1 MLERAKGIEPSY
13 AAWEA
18 AVLPLNYAR
27 AGRTIASR
35 QALASDR
42 HATLPM
48 LRYTSADSFIGATA
62 VLKSLIADPRVERA
76 ILILIVINAV
86 ILGLETYP
94 SVVAAF
100 GGILFWLDHA
110 ILAVFVFEILA
121 RMAVQRTAFF
131 RDAWNIFDFLVVA
144 IALIPATGPLQVLR
158 ALRILRVLRL
168 ITAVPSLKRV
178 VGGLIGALPGMGS
191 VSALLLLIFYVFAV
205 MATKLFGE
213 DFPNYF
219 GTLAASIFSLFQIMT
234 LEAWADSI
242 VRPVMEKYP
251 YAWLFFIPYIVV
263 TSFAVLNLFIGIV
276 VSAMQSEHEAEQAE
290 TRKAENAAQAA
301 LLDEMRALR
310 SEVASLRREL
320 NVRK

>member
-1 MLERAKGIEPSY
+1 
-13 AAWEA
+13 
-18 AVLPLNYAR
+18 
-27 AGRTIASR
+27 
-35 QALASDR
+35 
-42 HATLPM
+42 
-48 LRYTSADSFIGATA
+48 
-62 VLKSLIADPRVERA
+62 VLKSLITDPRLERA
-76 ILILIVINAV
+76 IIILIVINAI

-94 SVVAAF
+94 SVTASY
-100 GGILFWLDHA
+100 GWLLLWLDQI
-110 ILAVFVFEILA
+110 ILAIFVIEILA
-121 RMAVQRTAFF
+121 RIFVQRTAFF
-131 RDAWNIFDFLVVA
+131 RDAWSIFDFLVIA

-191 VSALLLLIFYVFAV
+191 VVALLLLIFYVFAV

-219 GTLAASIFSLFQIMT
+219 GNLTSSIFTLFQIMT
-234 LEAWADSI
+234 LEAWADGI

-290 TRKAENAAQAA
+290 SRKIEQAEQAA
-301 LLDEMRALR
+301 LVIELRALR
-310 SEVASLRREL
+310 AEVTSLRGEL
-320 NVRK
+320 STRK

>member
-1 MLERAKGIEPSY
+1 
-13 AAWEA
+13 
-18 AVLPLNYAR
+18 
-27 AGRTIASR
+27 
-35 QALASDR
+35 
-42 HATLPM
+42 
-48 LRYTSADSFIGATA
+48 
-62 VLKSLIADPRVERA
+62 VLKAIVTDPRIERA
-76 ILILIVINAV
+76 IMVLIVINAI

-94 SVVAAF
+94 TIAANY
-100 GGILFWLDHA
+100 GTLLSWLDHI
-110 ILAVFVFEILA
+110 ILWFFVAEILA
-121 RMAVQRTAFF
+121 RMIVQRQAFF
-131 RDAWNIFDFLVVA
+131 RDAWNIFDFLVIA

-191 VSALLLLIFYVFAV
+191 VVALLLLIFYVFAV

-219 GTLAASIFSLFQIMT
+219 GNLTSSIFTLFQIMT
-234 LEAWADSI
+234 LEAWADGI

-251 YAWLFFIPYIVV
+251 YAWMFFIPYIVV

-290 TRKAENAAQAA
+290 AKKSERVEQAA
-301 LLDEMRALR
+301 LVEELRGLRA
-310 SEVASLRREL
+310 EVASLRGEL
-320 NVRK
+320 KAPK

>member
-1 MLERAKGIEPSY
+1 M
-13 AAWEA
+13 
-18 AVLPLNYAR
+18 
-27 AGRTIASR
+27 
-35 QALASDR
+35 
-42 HATLPM
+42 
-48 LRYTSADSFIGATA
+48 
-62 VLKSLIADPRVERA
+62 LKSLITDPRLERA
-76 ILILIVINAV
+76 IIILIVINAI

-94 SVVAAF
+94 SVTASY
-100 GGILFWLDHA
+100 GWLLLWLDQI
-110 ILAVFVFEILA
+110 ILAIFVIEILA
-121 RMAVQRTAFF
+121 RIFVQRTAFF
-131 RDAWNIFDFLVVA
+131 RDAWSIFDFLVIA

-191 VSALLLLIFYVFAV
+191 VVALLLLIFYVFAV

-219 GTLAASIFSLFQIMT
+219 GNLTSSIFTLFQIMT
-234 LEAWADSI
+234 LEAWADGI

-290 TRKAENAAQAA
+290 SRKIEQAEQAA
-301 LLDEMRALR
+301 LVIELRALR
-310 SEVASLRREL
+310 AEVTSLRGEL
-320 NVRK
+320 STRK

>member
-1 MLERAKGIEPSY
+1 M
-13 AAWEA
+13 
-18 AVLPLNYAR
+18 
-27 AGRTIASR
+27 
-35 QALASDR
+35 
-42 HATLPM
+42 
-48 LRYTSADSFIGATA
+48 
-62 VLKSLIADPRVERA
+62 LKSLIADPRTERA
-76 ILILIVINAV
+76 IMILIVINAI

-94 SVVAAF
+94 TVMASHGA
-100 GGILFWLDHA
+100 ILSWLDHA
-110 ILAVFVFEILA
+110 ILIVFVIEILA
-121 RMAVQRTAFF
+121 RMTVQRTAFF

-178 VGGLIGALPGMGS
+178 VGGLISALPGMGS
-191 VSALLLLIFYVFAV
+191 VVALLLLIFYVFAV

-219 GTLAASIFSLFQIMT
+219 GNLTASIFTLFQIMT
-234 LEAWADSI
+234 LEAWADGI
-242 VRPVMEKYP
+242 VRPVMDKYP

-290 TRKAENAAQAA
+290 TRKIEKAEQAT
-301 LLDEMRALR
+301 LLGELRALR
-310 SEVASLRREL
+310 TEVSSLRGEL
-320 NVRK
+320 NARK

>member
-1 MLERAKGIEPSY
+1 M
-13 AAWEA
+13 
-18 AVLPLNYAR
+18 
-27 AGRTIASR
+27 
-35 QALASDR
+35 
-42 HATLPM
+42 
-48 LRYTSADSFIGATA
+48 
-62 VLKSLIADPRVERA
+62 LKSLIADPRTERA
-76 ILILIVINAV
+76 IMILIVINAI

-94 SVVAAF
+94 SITASYGTF
-100 GGILFWLDHA
+100 LLWLDQI
-110 ILAVFVFEILA
+110 ILAIFVIEILA
-121 RMAVQRTAFF
+121 RMIVQRTAFF

-191 VSALLLLIFYVFAV
+191 VVALLLLIFYVFAV

-219 GTLAASIFSLFQIMT
+219 GNLTSSIFTLFQIMT
-234 LEAWADSI
+234 LEAWADGI

-290 TRKAENAAQAA
+290 SRKIEQAEQAT
-301 LLDEMRALR
+301 LLSELRALR
-310 SEVASLRREL
+310 TEVSSLRGEL
-320 NVRK
+320 NARK

>member
-1 MLERAKGIEPSY
+1 M
-13 AAWEA
+13 
-18 AVLPLNYAR
+18 
-27 AGRTIASR
+27 
-35 QALASDR
+35 
-42 HATLPM
+42 
-48 LRYTSADSFIGATA
+48 
-62 VLKSLIADPRVERA
+62 LKSLITDPRLERA
-76 ILILIVINAV
+76 IMILIVINAI

-94 SVVAAF
+94 SVTASY
-100 GGILFWLDHA
+100 GWLLLWLDQI
-110 ILAVFVFEILA
+110 ILAIFVIEILA
-121 RMAVQRTAFF
+121 RIFVQRTAFF
-131 RDAWNIFDFLVVA
+131 RDAWSIFDFLVIA

-191 VSALLLLIFYVFAV
+191 VVALLLLIFYVFAV

-219 GTLAASIFSLFQIMT
+219 GNLTSSIFTLFQIMT
-234 LEAWADSI
+234 LEAWADGI

-290 TRKAENAAQAA
+290 SRKIEQAEQAA
-301 LLDEMRALR
+301 LVIELRALR
-310 SEVASLRREL
+310 AEVTSLRGEL
-320 NVRK
+320 STRK